1 MIRIAENYA
10 IRERHTFRMPVTAR
24 WFVEYDTVDEL
35 IELLQSDLL
44 RNHPFFPM
52 GGGSNLL
59 FTQEV
64 YQGVLLH
71 STIQGIEVVEE
82 NDAEVWVKAG
92 AGVDWDEFV
101 AWCVSQGWGGAENLS
116 YIPGEVGASA
126 VQNIGAYGVEVKDI
140 IERVE
145 AVEIA
150 TGKRLQFTNAD
161 CQYGYRSSIFKHE
174 WKGKYIVTAV
184 VYRLQKSPVLHLD
197 YGNLRQALPEGE
209 ITIAHVRQAVID
221 IRRSKLPEPDE
232 LGSAGSFFM
241 NPVIPVSQY
250 EALKETYPD
259 MPHYPVDEAHIK
271 VPAGWLIDRCGWKGK
286 NHGGAGVYE
295 KQCLVLVNR
304 GNARPS
310 DVVELA
316 AMICKSVMD
325 TYGIAIHPE
334 VNYID

>member
-1 MIRIAENYA
+1 MISITENYA
-10 IRERHTFRMPVTAR
+10 ICKRHTFRMPITAR
-24 WFVEYDTVDEL
+24 WFVEYDTVADL
-35 IELLQSDLL
+35 KELLQSDLL
-44 RNHPFFPM
+44 RNHPFFPI

-59 FTQEV
+59 FTSEC
-64 YQGVLLH
+64 YDGVLLH
-71 STIQGIEVVEE
+71 SAIRGIEVVGES
-82 NDAEVWVKAG
+82 DAEVWVKAG

-101 AWCVSQGWGGAENLS
+101 AWSVSQGWGGAENLS

-140 IERVE
+140 IEWVE
-145 AVEIA
+145 VVEIA
-150 TGKRLQFTNAD
+150 TGQVCRLANAN
-161 CQYGYRSSIFKHE
+161 CQYGYRSSLFKHA

-184 VYRLQKSPVLHLD
+184 VYRLQKNPVLHLD

-209 ITIAHVRQAVID
+209 VTIADVRRAVIG

-241 NPVIPVSQY
+241 NPVIPVEQY
-250 EALKETYPD
+250 EALKNRYPD
-259 MPHYPVDEAHIK
+259 MPHYPVDEAHVK

-286 NHGGAGVYE
+286 THGGAGVYE

-304 GNARPS
+304 GHARPN
-310 DVVELA
+310 DVIELA
-316 AMICKSVMD
+316 EMICQSVME

-334 VNYID
+334 VNYIN